1 MIAGMRD
8 ILWQKDAMCNT
19 ITSID
24 TLPALQNANGR
35 FKYTIPCYVLPRDSA
50 KLELDMQNTAD
61 KTQRYV
67 PCQTTRGLHNV
78 PICVSPR
85 GHIHCRRHPLQ
96 KAWLCPS
103 FLFIYIYIYI
113 YIFEVGV
120 VFRSRLTCSFICA
133 DGHDHIEFFSYFF
146 FTYYVYIGTW
156 LNHLGEAKVTA
167 STLPPPLTRYVC
179 AHYFSYNIYMG
190 GLCMRMGLST
200 HAR

>member
-50 KLELDMQNTAD
+50 KLELDMQNAAD

-78 PICVSPR
+78 PICVSSR

-96 KAWLCPS
+96 KAWLCPY

-113 YIFEVGV
+113 Y
-120 VFRSRLTCSFICA
+120 
-133 DGHDHIEFFSYFF
+133 FF
-146 FTYYVYIGTW
+146 
-156 LNHLGEAKVTA
+156 
-167 STLPPPLTRYVC
+167 
-179 AHYFSYNIYMG
+179 
-190 GLCMRMGLST
+190 
-200 HAR
+200 

>member
-50 KLELDMQNTAD
+50 KLKLDMQNAAD

-103 FLFIYIYIYI
+103 FLFIYIYI
-113 YIFEVGV
+113 FEVGV

-146 FTYYVYIGTW
+146 LLIMYI
-156 LNHLGEAKVTA
+156 
-167 STLPPPLTRYVC
+167 
-179 AHYFSYNIYMG
+179 
-190 GLCMRMGLST
+190 
-200 HAR
+200 